1 MINIYTISGYNEVGK
16 NMTLAEVKNNA
27 FVFDAGLYLPPVI
40 ELESQEGVDEKK
52 LREIDAIP
60 DDLILDKLGLR
71 SKVRALT
78 ATHAHLD
85 HIGALPFM
93 AHRYKAPIL
102 STPFSIEVLKSL
114 IRDKQESK
122 VRMQSKALSSKAR
135 MKRTSKTT
143 FKNPLIKIMPNT
155 SYKIAGHEIEFIH
168 VTHST
173 LQTAM
178 IALHTDNGI
187 VMYSNDFK
195 LDQHPMLGKKP
206 NYKRLKQIGKEGVKA
221 LIVESLYA
229 SSERKTPSERIAYD
243 LLDDVMLGTDNENA
257 AIVVTTFSSHIAR
270 LNSIVKI
277 AKKLGRK
284 VLFFGRSLRRYV
296 KAAEAIELA
305 PFSNDIKLLSYKNE
319 VEKGFK
325 KVAKNKTDYVVVCTG
340 HQGEPG
346 SILERL
352 AKGKF
357 KFKLG
362 ANDHVIFSSKII
374 PSPIN
379 QANREQLEKKLK
391 QKKVRIFSNVHI
403 SGHAGRED
411 LRDFIK
417 MVNPENII
425 PAHGELQKRTSLAEL
440 ATELGYKLGYNV
452 YLTENGRKI
461 SLR

>member
-1 MINIYTISGYNEVGK
+1 MINIYTVSGYNEVGK
-16 NMTLAEVKNNA
+16 NMTVAEVKNNA
-27 FVFDAGLYLPPVI
+27 FVFDSGLYLPPVV
-40 ELESQEGVDEKK
+40 ELESQEGINEAR

-60 DDLILDKLGLR
+60 DDLILDKLGIR

-93 AHRYKAPIL
+93 AYRYKAPIL

-114 IRDKQESK
+114 IRDKQDNKSNRNNK
-122 VRMQSKALSSKAR
+122 GKSRFS
-135 MKRTSKTT
+135 
-143 FKNPLIKIMPNT
+143 NPLIKVMPNT
-155 SYKIAGHEIEFIH
+155 SYNIAGHDIEFIH

-178 IALHTDNGI
+178 IALHTDQGH
-187 VMYSNDFK
+187 VLYSNDFK

-206 NYKRLKQIGKEGVKA
+206 NYKRLRQIGKEGVKA
-221 LIVESLYA
+221 LVVESLYA
-229 SSERKTPSERIAYD
+229 SAERKTPSERIAYD
-243 LLDDVMLGTDNENA
+243 LLDDVLLGTDNEDA

-305 PFSNDIKLLSYKNE
+305 PFANDIKLLSYKNE

-357 KFKLG
+357 GFKLG
-362 ANDHVIFSSKII
+362 ENDHVIFSSKII

-379 QANREQLEKKLK
+379 QANREYLEKKLK
-391 QKKVRIFSNVHI
+391 AKKVRIFTNVHI

-425 PAHGELQKRTSLAEL
+425 PAHAGLQKRTALAEL

-461 SLR
+461 SLK